1 MKLINISQISMWIGL
16 GFIVRTLYLF
26 IESGFK
32 FGGLS
37 SANYSGVA
45 IFFVLLGIYFLLLIK
60 QSDGNK

>member
-32 FGGLS
+32 FGMT

>member
-26 IESGFK
+26 IENGFK
-32 FGGLS
+32 FYNMM